1 MSMRLTMRRILNAVC
16 SVFLTAIFLFAVA
29 ANAETTNS
37 LSTAELEGRALA
49 RKILEQ
55 RPAENFT
62 KAGVLQIRDGNGNH
76 FEIPIVCK
84 TVVVVSIANTNL
96 VVPDWQTVYQAS
108 LTNKT
113 EYLRVIHTTSLTNIY
128 SYSTNASDAV
138 PMLGDIPLLGHL
150 FTSHQASQ
158 PALTTPFAGSDF
170 WLGDLGLEFFHW
182 PEQKVLKK
190 EFHRQCACMVLESI
204 NPHPTTNGYSRVVSW
219 IDEDSLGIVE
229 AYAYDASGKKLK
241 NFYPKD
247 FQKVNGQYQVQ
258 SLIMDNLQTGSRS
271 RLDFDFEK

>member
-1 MSMRLTMRRILNAVC
+1 MRGILAAAH
-16 SVFLTAIFLFAVA
+16 SVFVTAIFLFVVA
-29 ANAETTNS
+29 ANAETTNG
-37 LSTAELEGRALA
+37 LSTAELDGRALA
-49 RKILEQ
+49 EKILAQ
-55 RPAENFT
+55 RPVENFT
-62 KAGVLQIRDGNGNH
+62 KTGVLQIRDGNDNR

-84 TVVVVSIANTNL
+84 TVVTVSLASTNL
-96 VVPDWQTVYQAS
+96 IVPDWQTIYQAS

-138 PMLGDIPLLGHL
+138 PVLGDIPLLGHL
-150 FTSHQASQ
+150 FASHQVPR

-170 WLGDLGLEFFHW
+170 WLGDLGLEFLHW
-182 PEQKVLKK
+182 PEQKILKK
-190 EFHRQCACMVLESI
+190 EFHRQCACMVLEST
-204 NPHPTTNGYSRVVSW
+204 NPQPTPDGYSRVVSW
-219 IDEDSLGIVE
+219 IDEESLGIVE
-229 AYAYDASGKKLK
+229 AYAYDASGRKLK

-271 RLDFDFEK
+271 RLEFDLKQ